1 MRRRPRVA
9 RLSLILVLLASVA
22 CTPGPYPL
30 DVFQEMHYTQVQRRD
45 EPNRAP
51 SPLDSVPVSGRPPR
65 LSFAQASQLSN
76 PMSADVATLA
86 HGRQL
91 ADTNCSV
98 CHGPDGNGQPSSL
111 LARYYGDN
119 PAAAIAPVAFTSD
132 RVRNRTDG
140 QLYWII
146 DHGLGNMPAF
156 NGRLTP
162 DELWSVVAFVRQQ
175 ADQ

>member
-1 MRRRPRVA
+1 MTRRLRAA
-9 RLSLILVLLASVA
+9 RLSLSLVLLASFG
-22 CTPGPYPL
+22 CTPGPYPV
-30 DVFQEMHYTQVQRRD
+30 DAFQEMHYTQVQRRD

-51 SPLDSVPVSGRPPR
+51 SPPDSVPVSGRPPR
-65 LSFAQASQLSN
+65 MSFAQASQLSN
-76 PMSADVATLA
+76 PLSADAATLA
-86 HGRQL
+86 NGRQL
-91 ADTNCSV
+91 ADANCSV

-111 LARYYGDN
+111 LARYYRDN
-119 PAAAIAPVAFTSD
+119 PSAPVAPVAFTAA

-156 NGRLTP
+156 NGRLTS